1 MFTIWPAYGAFQ
13 DHLRGSIEVGK
24 YADFTVFDRDLMT
37 VPADD
42 ILNAKV
48 VMTIV
53 VARSPMTADPNPNH
67 DGQPIAC
74 IPQDPFAP
82 RLSTP
87 SGLET
92 EPMNVLIAGGGI
104 GGITA
109 ALCLAEQGIRV
120 EVFEQAPPLQ
130 RSGLVFSFRRIALEY
145 CTSRPSAG
153 SAVPWVSARGHP
165 I

>member
-48 VMTIV
+48 VTIV
-53 VARSPMTADPNPNH
+53 GGKIAYDGEANPNH
-67 DGQPIAC
+67 DEQPVAC

-82 RLSTP
+82 DYRHP
-87 SGLET
+87 QAWD
-92 EPMNVLIAGGGI
+92 EPMNVLIAGGI

-120 EVFEQAPPLQ
+120 EVTSKHPPFQ
-130 RSGLVFSFRRIALEY
+130 SGLVFSFAGALEY
-145 CTSRPSAG
+145 CT
-153 SAVPWVSARGHP
+153 